1 MVRTLLYIFDTNE
14 DLLVILKPDGGCPYK
29 EAPHTEQINKENYF
43 QFWVPADHPDSE
55 HVKQENLVAFKDE
68 DGELRLFVIKELDEV
83 HDDEIY
89 REAFC
94 QAAWIEELS
103 DEPIE
108 DRRLYDKTAAEALGV
123 ALENTRHSVGIVAE
137 LGINS
142 TNFYY
147 ESVESAIRKIISTWG
162 GEIRDRIEVTED
174 GEITERFIDILPR
187 RGDDTGKRFEISKDI
202 QSLKR
207 TVLSYPK
214 TALYGRGSSLESG
227 DGYGRKITF
236 ADVVWSKANGDPV
249 DKPAGQE
256 WVGDPGALS
265 QFGRL
270 NSDGSKRHRF
280 GFFESTEEED
290 PVQLLR
296 DTWLELQVR
305 KKPVVQYELNVV
317 DLEEVSDHEKVRLG
331 DTVFCI
337 DRHFSPPV
345 LVEARVIEV
354 KRYRN
359 EPHRTE
365 VKIGNFLPANT
376 DEQRIEE
383 IERTVQVNREK
394 WEHPSIEDE
403 NFPDI
408 VPEVPA
414 NVIAKGLFK
423 TILLNWMFESAS
435 HIASYEV
442 YGSQVQGFTP
452 DSSNLLFRGK
462 TGGVIHNA
470 ETDQQWYFRVRAI
483 NTHGTPSVFSQE
495 VTAST
500 VRVST
505 IDYEE
510 LSIIDA
516 FIMNVSADKL
526 TAGTIDAGVIDVINL
541 NADNIVA
548 GIMSFDRAIGGRI
561 RLGSAFENGVLEVWA
576 DLNGD
581 GIPDMVG
588 SIDSNGAYFP
598 LVQGDRI
605 RGDVENVWMGAASI
619 DYYFDIVNGNDINN
633 GLSWNG
639 AKKNVQA
646 FIDTLPKNLNGAII
660 RIRFQG
666 AVYGGISLLGFHNG
680 DINIVGH
687 PNSSNQRAKTYGI
700 NRVNKCHSGTFLFQ
714 TIDFNG
720 DSSTGGQPLF
730 QSLSSDI
737 AYCYD
742 VQCYGNNLASHGF
755 WFEASRFRL
764 GECHVYDIGDRGVYA
779 GKSSIGYVWNNKG
792 TAPVAILC
800 ADGSIVT
807 GEGSRWAG
815 SVVRWGNSMVGSYTS
830 DGASWVNDV
839 WTVNYGIAAPPP
851 PPAATEQ
858 TIQIAPSTG
867 DNWSTS
873 GYWTN
878 DEVKQGN
885 WGYGDRY
892 GLWYV
897 DLSAIKGKTIVSA
910 TITVYR
916 GSGGTSA
923 ARTIHF
929 RTHNYISR
937 GSRPSGAPAMSG
949 VGATGSIA
957 VGETKTFDI
966 TSMIQNHIASGVDRA
981 IGVHTTGSTDYMSL
995 GTTPTVT
1002 IRYK

>member
-162 GEIRDRIEVTED
+162 GEIRDRIEVTDD

-187 RGDDTGKRFEISKDI
+187 RGADTGKRFEISKDI

-227 DGYGRKITF
+227 DGFGRKITF
-236 ADVVWSKANGDPV
+236 ADVVWNKANGDPV

-290 PVQLLR
+290 PVQLLQ

-317 DLEEVSDHEKVRLG
+317 DLEEASDHEKVRLG

-383 IERTVQVNREK
+383 MERTVQVNREK
-394 WEHPSIEDE
+394 WENPNIGDN

-408 VPEVPA
+408 KPEAPA
-414 NVIAKGLFK
+414 NVTVKGLFK
-423 TILLNWMFESAS
+423 TILLKWLFEPVS
-435 HIASYEV
+435 HIAAYEV

-462 TGGVIHNA
+462 TGGIIHNA
-470 ETDQQWYFRVRAI
+470 ETDQQWYFRVRAV
-483 NTHGTPSVFSQE
+483 NTHGTPSAFSLE
-495 VTAST
+495 VSAST
-500 VRVST
+500 IRVGT
-505 IDYEE
+505 VDYEE

-516 FIMNVSADKL
+516 YILNVSADKL
-526 TAGTIDAGVIDVINL
+526 TAGTIDAGEINVINL

-548 GIMSFDRAIGGRI
+548 GQIKTSLAKIVGVDNLFYWDGNKLIAINQSDTNKFA
-561 RLGSAFENGVLEVWA
+561 RL
-576 DLNGD
+576 
-581 GIPDMVG
+581 
-588 SIDSNGAYFP
+588 DSNGLYIAKGAMTIERPDGYKSVIDGVLRNSFTI
-598 LVQGDRI
+598 QGS
-605 RGDVENVWMGAASI
+605 EPA
-619 DYYFDIVNGNDINN
+619 
-633 GLSWNG
+633 
-639 AKKNVQA
+639 
-646 FIDTLPKNLNGAII
+646 
-660 RIRFQG
+660 
-666 AVYGGISLLGFHNG
+666 
-680 DINIVGH
+680 
-687 PNSSNQRAKTYGI
+687 
-700 NRVNKCHSGTFLFQ
+700 FQ
-714 TIDFNG
+714 TLAVEKF
-720 DSSTGGQPLF
+720 GQF
-730 QSLSSDI
+730 YRTKSDNR
-737 AYCYD
+737 YENM
-742 VQCYGNNLASHGF
+742 Q
-755 WFEASRFRL
+755 RFSFKHDAR
-764 GECHVYDIGDRGVYA
+764 
-779 GKSSIGYVWNNKG
+779 YVRIICNMFCD
-792 TAPVAILC
+792 A
-800 ADGSIVT
+800 
-807 GEGSRWAG
+807 GEGSAYNNVGNMAFDVFDDGETISKG
-815 SVVRWGNSMVGSYTS
+815 SAYVTENRHHDGQGYRKDLLIDLGTPTGELLVMYWRMWNNIANWYT
-830 DGASWVNDV
+830 
-839 WTVNYGIAAPPP
+839 Y
-851 PPAATEQ
+851 
-858 TIQIAPSTG
+858 
-867 DNWSTS
+867 
-873 GYWTN
+873 
-878 DEVKQGN
+878 
-885 WGYGDRY
+885 
-892 GLWYV
+892 
-897 DLSAIKGKTIVSA
+897 
-910 TITVYR
+910 
-916 GSGGTSA
+916 
-923 ARTIHF
+923 
-929 RTHNYISR
+929 
-937 GSRPSGAPAMSG
+937 
-949 VGATGSIA
+949 GSI
-957 VGETKTFDI
+957 
-966 TSMIQNHIASGVDRA
+966 
-981 IGVHTTGSTDYMSL
+981 
-995 GTTPTVT
+995 
-1002 IRYK
+1002 RYIVQEG